1 MVRTLSTFDWLLLG
15 HLVGDWLLQNDW
27 MAKGKKRSLLTLP
40 GTVHFTIYTTIIV
53 GALWLSGA
61 RDKDLG
67 LFFVISAIVFV
78 SHWLVDATHLADL
91 WMRFFR
97 QSNLQWVRMV
107 VDQTFHILVLAVITY
122 LVLIW

>member
-1 MVRTLSTFDWLLLG
+1 MRTLSTFDWLLLG

-27 MAKGKKRSLLTLP
+27 MAKGKKLSLLTLA

-53 GALWLSGA
+53 GALWLSRAG
-61 RDKDLG
+61 DKDLG
-67 LFFVISAIVFV
+67 LYLVISAIVFV
-78 SHWLVDATHLADL
+78 SHWVVDAARLADL
-91 WMRFFR
+91 WMRFYR

-107 VDQTFHILVLAVITY
+107 VDQTFHILILAVITY